1 MTLSIKVFTFFMFNF
16 KGQIHFNIFKTNP
29 CLYGVMLKLLQ
40 IFYLSVS
47 VFNLSKYSSHSCI
60 EKQVSN

>member
-1 MTLSIKVFTFFMFNF
+1 MFNF

-47 VFNLSKYSSHSCI
+47 VFNLSKYSSHSYI